1 MINYPLVDFDAHYYE
16 PDDCYTRHIEERY
29 KSLTV
34 RADRT
39 GIDGLGRM
47 LIADERLR
55 FTSVIQNDFVGAPGM
70 MKAFLKGETEE
81 GGAVN
86 LNALCPRD
94 FPAMMQKQARLK
106 LMDAQN
112 VQAAVL
118 LPTLGVTVQHH
129 LGCYPELE
137 YPTLR
142 AFNRWVQEDW
152 GYGEDGRI
160 FGAACLSLNNREEAC
175 VELERLINEG
185 VRVVH
190 LPCGPVGGRSPA
202 DPYFDPFWARMQEAG
217 VLLAYHIGE
226 TCFNEMYSA
235 RWGEPAN
242 PPIHRFSALN
252 TFWGIGGRTITDQV
266 ATMICHD
273 LFGRFPGLQV
283 AVIEFGSSWVAETIN
298 NLDKIYRMADHKTK
312 WTFGKP
318 SHKPSELFRQHFSV
332 VPFFEEDIE
341 GLVNQIGDD
350 RVINGSDYPHPEGMQ
365 SPIEM
370 SDELTRL
377 TETTIKKIMRE
388 NGAKLLGIP
397 SVS

>member
-1 MINYPLVDFDAHYYE
+1 MNYPLIDFDAHYYE
-16 PDDCYTRHIEERY
+16 PDDCYTRHIEAKY
-29 KSLTV
+29 KNLTV
-34 RADRT
+34 RADRS
-39 GIDGLGRM
+39 GADGLGRM
-47 LIADERLR
+47 LIGNERLC

-70 MKAFLKGETEE
+70 MKAFLKGDTEE

-94 FPAMMQKQARLK
+94 YPVMMQKKARLQ
-106 LMDAQN
+106 LMDEQN

-118 LPTLGVTVQHH
+118 LPTLGVTVQQH
-129 LGCYPELE
+129 LTRHPELE

-142 AFNRWVQEDW
+142 SFNRWVQEDW
-152 GYGEDGRI
+152 GYGADGRI
-160 FGAACLSLNNREEAC
+160 FGAACLSLNNLEEAC
-175 VELERLINEG
+175 KELERLIIEG

-190 LPCGPVGGRSPA
+190 IPCGPIRDRSPA

-226 TCFNEMYSA
+226 SCFNEMYAA

-252 TFWGIGGRTITDQV
+252 MFWGIGSRTITDQV
-266 ATMICHD
+266 AAMICHD
-273 LFGRFPGLQV
+273 LFGRFPRLQV
-283 AVIEFGSSWVAETIN
+283 AIIEFGSSWVSETIK

-318 SHKPSELFRQHFSV
+318 AHKPSEIFCRHFSV
-332 VPFFEEDIE
+332 VPFFEENIKE
-341 GLVNQIGDD
+341 LVDLIGDKQ
-350 RVINGSDYPHPEGMQ
+350 VINGSDYPHPEGMK

-370 SDELTRL
+370 LDELTQL
-377 TETTIKKIMRE
+377 PESVVKNIMHN
-388 NGAKLLGIP
+388 NGARLLRL
-397 SVS
+397 S